1 MSRGHIIP
9 SWGLRQG
16 DPISPFLFLFCAE
29 GLSSLLKQATSTGSL
44 KGVAACPHGPQISHL
59 LFADDSI
66 IFCRATLEDYSHL
79 EQILEIYE
87 HASGQ
92 KMNRE
97 KTFLFFSHNT
107 SQDLQEEIKQ
117 RFGAEVIQQHETYL
131 GLPSLVDRS
140 KKNTFRALKERLD
153 NKLLGWKEKMLSQV
167 RKEILIKVVTQA
179 ISTYTMSVFKL
190 PDTLCDEMTSMVRT
204 FWWGYSNGKNKMAW
218 LSWDKV
224 CVPKREGGLGFRNL
238 KAFNLALLTK
248 QGWRL
253 QTNTNSLVYCV
264 LKARYFPHC
273 DFLHAELGSK
283 PSFA

>member
-1 MSRGHIIP
+1 
-9 SWGLRQG
+9 
-16 DPISPFLFLFCAE
+16 
-29 GLSSLLKQATSTGSL
+29 
-44 KGVAACPHGPQISHL
+44 
-59 LFADDSI
+59 
-66 IFCRATLEDYSHL
+66 
-79 EQILEIYE
+79 
-87 HASGQ
+87 
-92 KMNRE
+92 
-97 KTFLFFSHNT
+97 
-107 SQDLQEEIKQ
+107 
-117 RFGAEVIQQHETYL
+117 
-131 GLPSLVDRS
+131 
-140 KKNTFRALKERLD
+140 
-153 NKLLGWKEKMLSQV
+153 MLSQA

-190 PDTLCDEMTSMVRT
+190 PDTLCDEMTSMVRA
-204 FWWGYSNGKNKMAW
+204 FWWGHFHGKNKMAW

-264 LKARYFPHC
+264 LKACYFPHC